1 MMKNEFRKLREAKQQ
16 KIYRNYTIYID
27 RLISM
32 ACPKVIEI
40 QPKLKELN
48 LWEYQEPIDLKTLR
62 DKAAVGEYSSSKDLF
77 SDIKSVFIN
86 TRNLYRDENETIENI
101 DSLFEEMK
109 LLQQESQM
117 IRDK

>member
-1 MMKNEFRKLREAKQQ
+1 MDNYYFAINPNHLEKDMMKNEFRKLREAKQQ

-101 DSLFEEMK
+101 DSLF
-109 LLQQESQM
+109 
-117 IRDK
+117 